1 MPSPTRPAGLCN
13 ILPRCNSRYSP
24 CRPTIQMAAIWRRR
38 VRLGQLPAVCTPRRP
53 PPPAPLGQN
62 RTAEKSF
69 LGKLRPADALRL
81 GTLANRR
88 AYPVGS
94 RRHPNHPPHRLR
106 RARLFT
112 AVRGTA
118 FRLQI
123 ASQLDSRY
131 CVGSP
136 SRRTLIFTHY
146 HQAKI
151 KAT

>member
-1 MPSPTRPAGLCN
+1 
-13 ILPRCNSRYSP
+13 
-24 CRPTIQMAAIWRRR
+24 MAAIWRRR
-38 VRLGQLPAVCTPRRP
+38 VRLGRLPAVRTPRRQP
-53 PPPAPLGQN
+53 PAAPLGQN

-94 RRHPNHPPHRLR
+94 RRHANHPPNRLC
-106 RARLFT
+106 RARLLT
-112 AVRGTA
+112 ALRGTA

-123 ASQLDSRY
+123 ANRLNSR
-131 CVGSP
+131 CVSSP
-136 SRRTLIFTHY
+136 SRRILIFIHY